1 MAVLHVRVLAPSDNM
16 QECVMTMFAPTG
28 AHVPGEQTSVSRA
41 AREEPDTGRGHRG
54 SDCWRGE
61 AKGDAQSL
69 AAKP

>member
-1 MAVLHVRVLAPSDNM
+1 MLHVRVLAPSDIL
-16 QECVMTMFAPTG
+16 QERVMTMCGPTG
-28 AHVPGEQTSVSRA
+28 AHVPGEQPSVDRG